1 MLAQQ
6 LSVKFF
12 AEDPDQDALER
23 FTAIFHGWI
32 QQNRI
37 PHQLLIDVA
46 DYRHVPD
53 GPAILLVG
61 HQAHYAIDRERG
73 PLGLLYNRKRDEPG
87 ELDGKLAEAFRDAL
101 TACRMLEEDE
111 SRPIRFR
118 GDRARVAIMSR
129 GAAPRNDAATL
140 EAARPALEA
149 LAARLW
155 PGVAVA
161 IHHRDDPREPF
172 TVELEAPG
180 APDVTQLLQR
190 LQ

>member
-12 AEDPDQDALER
+12 ADDPAGVSLDG

-61 HQAHYAIDRERG
+61 HQAHYAVDLERG
-73 PLGLLYNRKRDEPG
+73 PLGLLYNRKRDQLG
-87 ELDGKLAEAFRDAL
+87 ELDAKLTEAFRDAL
-101 TACRMLEEDE
+101 AACRMLEEDE

-129 GAAPRNDAATL
+129 GAAPNDASTL
-140 EAARPALEA
+140 AAARPALEGF
-149 LAARLW
+149 AARLW
-155 PGVAVA
+155 PGVAVS
-161 IHHRDDPREPF
+161 ITHRADPREPF
-172 TVELEAPG
+172 AVDLEAQAAPG
-180 APDVTQLLQR
+180 IGELLAR